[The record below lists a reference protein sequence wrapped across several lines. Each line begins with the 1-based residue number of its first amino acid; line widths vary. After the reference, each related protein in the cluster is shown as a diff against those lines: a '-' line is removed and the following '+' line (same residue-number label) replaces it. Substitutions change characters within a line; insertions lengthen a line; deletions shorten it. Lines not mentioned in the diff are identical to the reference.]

1 MPPSL
6 SDAVP
11 GIPLDLAACV
21 HALLDHDPARRPSL
35 SRVSTT
41 LEPLAAA
48 DLSWT
53 LPLFDQHARP
63 LDFLGL
69 VLSRSR

>member
-6 SDAVP
+6 SVAVP

-21 HALLDHDPARRPSL
+21 HALLDHDPPRRPSL
-35 SRVSTT
+35 SLVITT

-53 LPLFDQHARP
+53 LPLFEQKARP

-69 VLSRSR
+69 VLLRPR